1 MKQFQVG
8 ENRILNTRVYTLSAI
23 LQNFLSWGCLLTLYS
38 GLIDSSSPGTIKKS
52 RSSLPPNVLCTFSKM
67 EADLY
72 DEFGNYIGPELESDE
87 ESEEEEEAD
96 EEDAIEYVSEV
107 VLIDLIDPQRK
118 QTAVKL

>member
-1 MKQFQVG
+1 
-8 ENRILNTRVYTLSAI
+8 
-23 LQNFLSWGCLLTLYS
+23 
-38 GLIDSSSPGTIKKS
+38 
-52 RSSLPPNVLCTFSKM
+52 M

-107 VLIDLIDPQRK
+107 VLIDPQRK
-118 QTAVKL
+118 QTAVRSWTFLLACLWNAVETSVKRRSHGPFL

>member
-1 MKQFQVG
+1 
-8 ENRILNTRVYTLSAI
+8 
-23 LQNFLSWGCLLTLYS
+23 
-38 GLIDSSSPGTIKKS
+38 
-52 RSSLPPNVLCTFSKM
+52 M